1 MKTGIGAVYGVRLL
15 NMEEDP
21 LRYDLWIEEALRTVI
36 RRTLKYAES
45 EGLPGEHHF
54 YITFRTDDDGV
65 VIPDYLR
72 AEHPEEMTI
81 VLQHQFDDLQ
91 VDEETLTVM
100 LRFNGNPET
109 LVVPLSSVTSFAD
122 PSVNFGLQ
130 LKMTALEG
138 EEFEFDSSDVAAMET
153 AIAGE
158 PRNTDR
164 TPTDDKEKTG
174 EVIVLDAFRKK

>member
-1 MKTGIGAVYGVRLL
+1 
-15 NMEEDP
+15 MEEDP

-36 RRTLKYAES
+36 RRSLRYAAS
-45 EGLPGEHHF
+45 DGLPGEHHF

-65 VIPDYLR
+65 LIPNYLR

-91 VDEETLTVM
+91 VDEETLIVM

-138 EEFEFDSSDVAAMET
+138 EEFEFDASDVAGMET
-153 AIAGE
+153 AAAGE
-158 PRNTDR
+158 PGNTDAAL
-164 TPTDDKEKTG
+164 TDDNEKTG
-174 EVIVLDAFRKK
+174 EVIALDAFRKK